1 MRKKIVIFT
10 VLLYSVFTYGQAF
23 DKGEWLRYR
32 LSYSSFLKG
41 GEVTLKISEDP
52 NHKDGFHIEGEGTT
66 SGLVRLF
73 FKVEDTYQTYIDKKT
88 VLPYHFKRKINEGGY
103 TKNVEIKFDQEKHLA
118 TVIDHKKN
126 TTKEFET
133 FKGVQGVQDMLSSI
147 YSLRNQDLTQ
157 LKKGEE
163 ITQHLFFD
171 NENYVFK
178 LRFLGKEFIK
188 TKFGKVR
195 CLKFMPIVQQG
206 RLFKSKESLTIWISD
221 DKNKIPLKIQAS
233 LAVGSLRAELNG
245 FKKLKNPF
253 NIRF

>member
-1 MRKKIVIFT
+1 MRKKIILFIT
-10 VLLYSVFTYGQAF
+10 LLYGAFTYGQAF

-52 NHKDGFHIEGEGTT
+52 NQKDGFHIKGKGET

-73 FKVEDTYQTYIDKKT
+73 FKVDDIYQTYIDKKT

-103 TKNVEIKFDQEKHLA
+103 TKNVEIKFDQEKHSA

-126 TTKEFET
+126 TTKEFKTVE
-133 FKGVQGVQDMLSSI
+133 GVQDMLSSI
-147 YSLRNQDLTQ
+147 YSLRNQDLTH
-157 LKKGEE
+157 LTKGDE

-171 NENYVFK
+171 NENYIFK

-188 TKFGKVR
+188 TQFGKVK

-253 NIRF
+253 NITF